1 MHIILIRFE
10 LLKRIKF
17 MKGEIMF
24 GFLEGMFENIGGK
37 LKKYAKVLFVA
48 SLAGDVIGAFTF
60 GIDRYYDEVTIVFWI
75 FIICGPIVSYF
86 QSALIYGFG
95 ELIEKATETKQLM
108 EKVVNNDIVT
118 PEQKEQ
124 KEIDEALKF

>member
-1 MHIILIRFE
+1 
-10 LLKRIKF
+10 

-24 GFLEGMFENIGGK
+24 EFLEGMFENIGVK

-95 ELIEKATETKQLM
+95 ELIEKATETKRLM

-124 KEIDEALKF
+124 KKIDDALKF